1 MKKWK
6 GSMGVKVCAWIGV
19 TISAVLFIGSAIGTI
34 FIWDLGLYDYSSE
47 GECREALYE
56 NAARGYSLEALSNL
70 VNGTESDFSK
80 TGFRYGILK
89 AESLEGI
96 DLTDKNLYLEHN
108 FTDRMMPEEL
118 YITSYE
124 VGSTGEIAMQD
135 ETWRNDTGGNGTSAE
150 GLFTEEVI
158 NYPIYNPA
166 DGIFYY
172 ETRGTYYPARE
183 VSVYGKADGE
193 TELYHFLFDFDKRMY
208 HYIGKEI
215 VQESGGGGEAAAAG
229 EMAAEMA
236 ETAWTGQVAVD
247 ADIEALLGGAEYLNF
262 QLFLEFGV
270 TLENHSVIL
279 DGREYVCDG
288 SDILIADMDIGAEV
302 DGVIA
307 KSRNYT
313 VDAANSTIY
322 TAKEMT
328 DTYWVVTEFPKTLEH
343 SMRDDL
349 FAQAN
354 FAAVYGYGLR
364 YGVYA
369 IMLCSVG
376 LGLLCM
382 ILLIKAAGH
391 RRGTDEIVLTW
402 ADRIPFDLFLGAILF
417 LVVPIFVFGINVVSY
432 WGTLLGLIMLGG
444 LCVFASWVLL
454 FIILS
459 FSVRIKCGKWWQ
471 NTLTWWVTSRFYR
484 FVREIFR
491 NISLLWKVLLV
502 LGILSLLEFWV
513 VSWDGIG
520 RITMCWFVEKMIL
533 IPLILAAVLQMQK
546 LKSAAQR
553 MAEGDLEHRVD
564 TEKMFWEFQ
573 KHGEALN
580 SISSGMLRAV
590 DERMKSERF
599 KTELITNVSHD
610 IKTPL
615 TSIINYVDLL
625 EKEKLNNE
633 TAEEYLEVLERQ
645 SARLKKLIEDL
656 MEASKASTG
665 NLEVHLEA
673 LEAGVSLIQIVG
685 EFDEKMSAAK
695 LKLLIDKPQNP
706 VYILADS
713 RHFWRVIDNLMNN
726 ICKYAQPG
734 TRVYINLERM
744 EDMARLTFRN
754 TSKYP
759 LNISSEELMERFVR
773 GDSSRNTEG
782 SGLGLSIAK
791 SLMDLMKGR
800 FSLYV
805 DGDLFKVVL
814 EFPEADEELPIEVDM
829 E

>member
-1 MKKWK
+1 M
-6 GSMGVKVCAWIGV
+6 
-19 TISAVLFIGSAIGTI
+19 
-34 FIWDLGLYDYSSE
+34 
-47 GECREALYE
+47 
-56 NAARGYSLEALSNL
+56 
-70 VNGTESDFSK
+70 
-80 TGFRYGILK
+80 
-89 AESLEGI
+89 
-96 DLTDKNLYLEHN
+96 
-108 FTDRMMPEEL
+108 
-118 YITSYE
+118 
-124 VGSTGEIAMQD
+124 
-135 ETWRNDTGGNGTSAE
+135 
-150 GLFTEEVI
+150 
-158 NYPIYNPA
+158 
-166 DGIFYY
+166 
-172 ETRGTYYPARE
+172 
-183 VSVYGKADGE
+183 
-193 TELYHFLFDFDKRMY
+193 
-208 HYIGKEI
+208 
-215 VQESGGGGEAAAAG
+215 
-229 EMAAEMA
+229 
-236 ETAWTGQVAVD
+236 
-247 ADIEALLGGAEYLNF
+247 
-262 QLFLEFGV
+262 
-270 TLENHSVIL
+270 
-279 DGREYVCDG
+279 CDG
-288 SDILIADMDIGAEV
+288 SEMLIAYLDIGAEA
-302 DGVIA
+302 DGVITQ
-307 KSRNYT
+307 SRNYRI
-313 VDAANSTIY
+313 DAADSIIY
-322 TAKEMT
+322 TEGEMT
-328 DTYWVVTEFPKTLEH
+328 DTYWVVAEFPKTIEH
-343 SMRDDL
+343 RMREDL

-354 FAAVYGYGLR
+354 FVVEYGYGLR
-364 YGVYA
+364 YGVYVL
-369 IMLCSVG
+369 MLSSVG
-376 LGLLCM
+376 LGIFCM
-382 ILLIKAAGH
+382 VLLIKAAGH
-391 RRGTDEIVLTW
+391 RRDTDEIILTW
-402 ADRIPFDLFLGAILF
+402 ADRIPFDLFLGAVLF
-417 LVVPIFVFGINVVSY
+417 LFVPIFIFGINVVSY
-432 WGTLLGLIMLGG
+432 WSTLPGLIMLGA
-444 LCVFASWVLL
+444 LCVFAAWVLL

-459 FSVRIKCGKWWQ
+459 FSVRIKRGKWWQ

-484 FVREIFR
+484 LVREIFQ

-502 LGILSLLEFWV
+502 LGVLSLVEFWV

-520 RITMCWFVEKMIL
+520 RITIFWFVEKIIL

-590 DERMKSERF
+590 DERMKSECF

-625 EKEKLNNE
+625 EKENLNNE

-673 LEAGVSLIQIVG
+673 LGAGVSLIQIVG
-685 EFDEKMSAAK
+685 EFDEKMSEAE
-695 LKLLIDKPQNP
+695 LKLLIDKPQKP

-734 TRVYINLERM
+734 TRVYINLESM

-814 EFPEADEELPIEVDM
+814 EFPQAEGELPIEVDT